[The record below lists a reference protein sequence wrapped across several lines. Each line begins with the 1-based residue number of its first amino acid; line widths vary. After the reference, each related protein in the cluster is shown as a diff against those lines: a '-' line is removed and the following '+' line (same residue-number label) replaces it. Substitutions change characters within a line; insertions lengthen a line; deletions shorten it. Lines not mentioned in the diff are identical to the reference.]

1 MAQARR
7 VGCVL
12 IMWGALSGVAELG
25 ALGGRPGP
33 APHVYLA
40 DGTARAAVERAIL
53 GAEIRLGRSR
63 CREIFT
69 DFTDESGHALIVNLE
84 ATGRP
89 ASDYLVERIWFVDGS
104 GTIQCARDAE
114 TIAFTAPGYKV
125 VHVCAAH
132 LARLAQQTTTVEVL
146 VIHEL
151 LHTLGLGE
159 NPPSSL
165 EITRRVTARCGGS

>member
-1 MAQARR
+1 MSRATRT
-7 VGCVL
+7 GCALLLWGVL
-12 IMWGALSGVAELG
+12 SWVAKLG
-25 ALGGRPGP
+25 ALEGRAGP

-53 GAEIRLGRSR
+53 GAETRLGRSS

-104 GTIQCARDAE
+104 ETPQCTKNAE
-114 TIAFTAPGYKV
+114 TVAFTAPGYKV
-125 VHVCAAH
+125 VHVCGAH